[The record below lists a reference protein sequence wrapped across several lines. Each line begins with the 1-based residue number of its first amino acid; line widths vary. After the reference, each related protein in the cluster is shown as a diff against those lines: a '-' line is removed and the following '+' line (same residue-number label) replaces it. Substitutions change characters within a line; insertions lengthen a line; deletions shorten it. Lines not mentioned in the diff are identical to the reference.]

1 MRCGP
6 RGFHAQVSRAFFGD
20 GSHEIMLET
29 TGGSTAIAEIGTEPA
44 TDRTDVGSIADILGS
59 PLADGS
65 GEEGARPHRAW
76 LRVVVLAAAVG
87 GLAAATP
94 WVRDQIWG
102 GRDRVPFADVPTHV
116 VERGPLVIAVTEDGS
131 LVSDENVDIVCG
143 VAGGATIVWMVDDGA
158 RVTEGTEIVRLDSSV
173 LAESVTA
180 QRIAFEKARAAKIQ
194 AEKDYAAAVIAVEE
208 YTEGTFKKDLR
219 KAESDLTAAK
229 ERLQATRNTLGYGER
244 MFRKGYITPQQL
256 DAQKSSVAR
265 AELDLGTAEIAL
277 DVLNRFARPK
287 MVTELQSVR
296 DAAEARR
303 DSEHAALELEQVK
316 LERLT
321 SQLEKCTVIAPK
333 DGLVIYAND
342 RNRDRESEIRAGAKV
357 SEGKTILRLPNLS
370 KMRVDV
376 EVHEAKV
383 DKIRVGMKARVRVQG
398 REFTGAVTA
407 VANRP
412 ESSWYSTI
420 KKYLVQ
426 VRIDGNTEELRPG
439 FTAEAEIIVADLVDV
454 IAVPVAAVIEQ
465 GGQFVCAVRRG
476 DAVERREVALGQGND
491 RLVEIVSGLEEGE
504 VLLLNPRAALGDEP
518 PEPQAAW
525 RGGPPA
531 GRG

>member
-1 MRCGP
+1 
-6 RGFHAQVSRAFFGD
+6 
-20 GSHEIMLET
+20 
-29 TGGSTAIAEIGTEPA
+29 
-44 TDRTDVGSIADILGS
+44 
-59 PLADGS
+59 
-65 GEEGARPHRAW
+65 
-76 LRVVVLAAAVG
+76 
-87 GLAAATP
+87 
-94 WVRDQIWG
+94 
-102 GRDRVPFADVPTHV
+102 V

-229 ERLQATRNTLGYGER
+229 ERLQATRNTLAYGER

-398 REFTGAVTA
+398 REFTGEVTA

-465 GGQFVCAVRRG
+465 EGRFVCAVRRG
-476 DAVERREVALGQGND
+476 DAVERREVSLGQGND

-525 RGGPPA
+525 RGRPPA

>member
-1 MRCGP
+1 
-6 RGFHAQVSRAFFGD
+6 
-20 GSHEIMLET
+20 
-29 TGGSTAIAEIGTEPA
+29 
-44 TDRTDVGSIADILGS
+44 
-59 PLADGS
+59 
-65 GEEGARPHRAW
+65 
-76 LRVVVLAAAVG
+76 
-87 GLAAATP
+87 
-94 WVRDQIWG
+94 
-102 GRDRVPFADVPTHV
+102 V

-229 ERLQATRNTLGYGER
+229 ERLQATRNTLAYGER

-277 DVLNRFARPK
+277 DVLNRFGRPK

-303 DSEHAALELEQVK
+303 DSEHAALDLEQVK

-357 SEGKTILRLPNLS
+357 NEGKTILRLPNLS

-398 REFTGAVTA
+398 REFTGEVTA

-412 ESSWYSTI
+412 ESSWFSTI

-439 FTAEAEIIVADLVDV
+439 FTAEAEIIVAALVDV

-465 GGQFVCAVRRG
+465 EGRFVCAVRRG
-476 DAVERREVALGQGND
+476 DAVERREVSLGQGND
-491 RLVEIVSGLEEGE
+491 RLVEIASGLEEGE

-525 RGGPPA
+525 RGRPPA

>member
-1 MRCGP
+1 
-6 RGFHAQVSRAFFGD
+6 
-20 GSHEIMLET
+20 
-29 TGGSTAIAEIGTEPA
+29 
-44 TDRTDVGSIADILGS
+44 
-59 PLADGS
+59 
-65 GEEGARPHRAW
+65 
-76 LRVVVLAAAVG
+76 
-87 GLAAATP
+87 
-94 WVRDQIWG
+94 
-102 GRDRVPFADVPTHV
+102 
-116 VERGPLVIAVTEDGS
+116 
-131 LVSDENVDIVCG
+131 
-143 VAGGATIVWMVDDGA
+143 
-158 RVTEGTEIVRLDSSV
+158 
-173 LAESVTA
+173 
-180 QRIAFEKARAAKIQ
+180 
-194 AEKDYAAAVIAVEE
+194 
-208 YTEGTFKKDLR
+208 
-219 KAESDLTAAK
+219 
-229 ERLQATRNTLGYGER
+229 
-244 MFRKGYITPQQL
+244 
-256 DAQKSSVAR
+256 
-265 AELDLGTAEIAL
+265 
-277 DVLNRFARPK
+277 VLNRFARPK

-398 REFTGAVTA
+398 REFTGEVTA

-465 GGQFVCAVRRG
+465 EGRFVCAVRRG
-476 DAVERREVALGQGND
+476 DAVERREVSLGQGND

-525 RGGPPA
+525 RGRPPA

>member
-1 MRCGP
+1 
-6 RGFHAQVSRAFFGD
+6 
-20 GSHEIMLET
+20 
-29 TGGSTAIAEIGTEPA
+29 
-44 TDRTDVGSIADILGS
+44 
-59 PLADGS
+59 
-65 GEEGARPHRAW
+65 
-76 LRVVVLAAAVG
+76 
-87 GLAAATP
+87 
-94 WVRDQIWG
+94 
-102 GRDRVPFADVPTHV
+102 
-116 VERGPLVIAVTEDGS
+116 
-131 LVSDENVDIVCG
+131 
-143 VAGGATIVWMVDDGA
+143 MVDDGA

-229 ERLQATRNTLGYGER
+229 ERLQATRNTLAYGER

-398 REFTGAVTA
+398 REFTGEVTA

-465 GGQFVCAVRRG
+465 EGRFVCAVRRG
-476 DAVERREVALGQGND
+476 DAVERREVSLGQGND

-525 RGGPPA
+525 RGRPPA